1 MYGVFWVPSHSMW
14 LVSSYSTLSSPAPL
28 KAHGWEKKKK
38 SSLKPFTFQ
47 LIQSSLSLH
56 SHILTI
62 YNPTFLEKGESCVAK
77 RASPT
82 RLYTSVYTNP
92 TQRIAAHLY
101 TAYHFEFRAL
111 CLILPILLS
120 A

>member
-14 LVSSYSTLSSPAPL
+14 LVQYIEFPSPSKSTWL
-28 KAHGWEKKKK
+28 GEKKK

-47 LIQSSLSLH
+47 LIQSSLSPH

-101 TAYHFEFRAL
+101 TTNHFEFHAL
-111 CLILPILLS
+111 SFILPILLS